1 MFYAFPHRWLAALV
15 LLGSAVAQ
23 AQTTLPYRSAFDG
36 YQPFADSKLK
46 PWKESNDAVMQ
57 AGGWR
62 AYAKEAAAPSATT
75 TAAGQRHADA
85 EHQSAN
91 NIRKPGDVRAGV
103 KRFGQI
109 DQISCVKSL
118 RAEHRNRHRQ
128 HPHAHTRVVA
138 HVDDI

>member
-1 MFYAFPHRWLAALV
+1 MFYAFPHQWLAALA

-62 AYAKEAAAPSATT
+62 AYAKEAAAPDTPANASPAATP
-75 TAAGQRHADA
+75 AAPGAKPAADA
-85 EHQSAN
+85 PA
-91 NIRKPGDVRAGV
+91 D
-103 KRFGQI
+103 
-109 DQISCVKSL
+109 
-118 RAEHRNRHRQ
+118 
-128 HPHAHTRVVA
+128 PHAGHMNMK
-138 HVDDI
+138 H